1 MFHFVDKE
9 TETEI
14 EGTRPVLTYT
24 HLFLPPPL
32 PMLLSFTAGK
42 KSHWVAAG
50 LQSRGGGAGLC
61 IMRYAFDD
69 AFDSCLYWWSA
80 MGWELGGFP
89 SQTAISG
96 SGK

>member
-1 MFHFVDKE
+1 MDKE

-14 EGTRPVLTYT
+14 EGIRPVLTYT

-32 PMLLSFTAGK
+32 PILLSFTGGK
-42 KSHWVAAG
+42 KSHLIATG
-50 LQSRGGGAGLC
+50 LQSREEGAGLC
-61 IMRYAFDD
+61 IMRYAFDY

-80 MGWELGGFP
+80 LGWEVGRFP

-96 SGK
+96 SVK